1 MNNELKGKYYVKKG
15 SNDNYTD
22 ITTMFDGVRVL
33 SLDGFNEVGEAVNV
47 FTQQWVDSQAEDFM
61 VTKQV
66 TNNNTTTDVVIRKN
80 VDLSMTI
87 IVSRRYATNSI
98 DEQTVFNSLKNYMC
112 GHGDFY
118 IWSKY
123 TNMEAHVV
131 SLSSFKPTTQK
142 LNRGNKSYILI
153 TIPLHCLDLAT
164 VHTTI

>member
-87 IVSRRYATNSI
+87 IVSRRYASTTI
-98 DEQTVFNSLKNYMC
+98 DEQSVFNTLRDYFCN
-112 GHGDFY
+112 HGDFY
-118 IWSKY
+118 IKSLY
-123 TNMEAHVV
+123 TNMQAHVV
-131 SLSSFKPTTQK
+131 CLSGFKPTTQK
-142 LNRGNKSYILI
+142 LNRNEKSYII
-153 TIPLHCLDLAT
+153 ATIPLHCLDMAG
-164 VHTTI
+164 TIIT